1 MRPPSRPGCNGTAQ
15 HLHLRGK
22 GTEGD
27 RWLESWAVGLGGTE
41 VGQSWVKLGDYL
53 RFHLARVSV
62 PQPYAVSHIHSFL
75 QRELRRDRVL
85 TWPISCLA
93 GVPGV
98 PGNTSPH
105 E

>member
-1 MRPPSRPGCNGTAQ
+1 MAG
-15 HLHLRGK
+15 
-22 GTEGD
+22 
-27 RWLESWAVGLGGTE
+27 VLGG
-41 VGQSWVKLGDYL
+41 GPRWDRSWTVLGKTKLGDYL